1 MVFRLQGGS
10 AMQSYPIKLTYHVR
24 TYAFGGRLI
33 PERLGKKDAPGGTI
47 AETWEVSDYHEAR
60 GTVTNGSYAGR
71 TLHDLTLEYPDEL
84 VGEGWRGPH
93 FPLLEKFLDAT
104 HMLPV
109 HLHADDE
116 TARLKHGEPHG
127 KTEAW
132 HVLWAAEDA
141 TILAGVEEG
150 LRRDELYDAFKK
162 QDYDS
167 VMLRLPVH
175 TGNTVYVPAGV
186 IHSFGPDTLIFEVQ
200 QTSDLG
206 QSVMPEDLYGNPL
219 DEETWNANI
228 DAALDELRTD
238 YYPRPNPGLALE
250 DRRAVANRRILCCAG
265 PHFALEHWTL
275 TEPYTVPS
283 HRRRCLTFSNI
294 GDSARIEYA
303 GGTETLVSGES
314 CVLPAAL
321 GETRIVPEGE
331 VSLIVCYVPDLERDV
346 VAPLREAGYS
356 DEEIRELG
364 EVGI

>member
-47 AETWEVSDYHEAR
+47 AETWEVSDYREAR

-116 TARLKHGEPHG
+116 TARLKHSEPHG

-175 TGNTVYVPAGV
+175 A
-186 IHSFGPDTLIFEVQ
+186 
-200 QTSDLG
+200 
-206 QSVMPEDLYGNPL
+206 
-219 DEETWNANI
+219 
-228 DAALDELRTD
+228 
-238 YYPRPNPGLALE
+238 
-250 DRRAVANRRILCCAG
+250 AG
-265 PHFALEHWTL
+265 PYFALERWTL
-275 TEPYTVPS
+275 TEPHTEPS
-283 HRRRCLTFSNI
+283 HPRRFLTLSNV
-294 GDSARIEYA
+294 GDQVSLEHAD
-303 GGTETLVSGES
+303 GTERLDRAES
-314 CVLPAAL
+314 YVLPAAL
-321 GETRIVPEGE
+321 GEMRVTPGGAGE
-331 VSLIVCYVPDLERDV
+331 ASLVACYVPDLEEDV
-346 VAPLREAGYS
+346 VTPLQSAGYS
-356 DEEIRELG
+356 DAEIRALG
-364 EVGI
+364 ELDV